1 MEIIEKGHTLSIKAG
16 KRFPFKK
23 ILVDAGIAV
32 GFVWGVFY
40 VLVTFLSHDAGE
52 LFPYFSAITLLLIIP
67 LAAGVLIRHS
77 RHYAEILIDGQ
88 KNHLSL
94 LNLWRE
100 QQVSFDD
107 IKEFQVNK
115 YRTKPG
121 LYLYRLEAVPFS
133 GKPLRLIQDVPD
145 KQSLRSFGK
154 KLEQLVNKPLTII
167 D

>member
-1 MEIIEKGHTLSIKAG
+1 MEIIEQGHTISIDAG

-32 GFVWGVFY
+32 AFVWGVFC
-40 VLVTFLSHDAGE
+40 VLVIFLSHDAGE
-52 LFPYFSAITLLLIIP
+52 LLLYFIAITLLLITP

-77 RHYAEILIDGQ
+77 RHYGEIQIDGE
-88 KNHLSL
+88 KRHLSL
-94 LNLWRE
+94 KSLWRR

-107 IKEFQVNK
+107 IKEFQVDK

-121 LYLYRLEAVPFS
+121 LFLYRLEAVPFS

-145 KQSLRSFGK
+145 KQSLRSFGRK
-154 KLEQLVNKPLTII
+154 IEKLVNKPLTIN

>member
-1 MEIIEKGHTLSIKAG
+1 MEIIEKGQTISIHAG

-32 GFVWGVFY
+32 ISVWSVFC
-40 VLVTFLSHDAGE
+40 VLVIFLSHDATE
-52 LFPYFSAITLLLIIP
+52 LFPYFIAITLLLTLP
-67 LAAGVLIRHS
+67 LTAGVLIRQS
-77 RHYAEILIDGQ
+77 RHYGEIFIDGE
-88 KNHLSL
+88 KKHLSL
-94 LNLWRE
+94 KNLWRK

-107 IKEFQVNK
+107 IKEFRVAK
-115 YRTKPG
+115 YRIRSG
-121 LYLYRLEAVPFS
+121 LLLYRLEAAPFS

-154 KLEQLVNKPLTII
+154 KIEQLVDKPVIV